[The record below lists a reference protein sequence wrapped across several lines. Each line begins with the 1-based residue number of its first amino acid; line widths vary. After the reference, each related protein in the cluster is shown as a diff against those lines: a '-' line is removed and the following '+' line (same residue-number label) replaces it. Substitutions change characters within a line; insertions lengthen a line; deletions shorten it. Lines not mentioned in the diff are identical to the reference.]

1 MIAPAIAALKAGTAL
16 LSPAAWRGIV
26 IAASVV
32 AVLFAAY
39 RTGVNGERKRGEAA
53 SLRAQI
59 AAMRADAANI
69 RQAIDDADQRSASL
83 DNLQS
88 TNAEKVRV
96 VIREAEKAPA
106 SCGCRLDAAAARR
119 LQSIRR

>member
-1 MIAPAIAALKAGTAL
+1 MIAAAIAALKGGAAL

-53 SLRAQI
+53 NLRAQI
-59 AAMRADAANI
+59 AAMQADAAI
-69 RQAIDDADQRSASL
+69 ARQAVDDADQRSA
-83 DNLQS
+83 NLEKLATS
-88 TNAEKVRV
+88 NAEKVRV
-96 VIREAEKAPA
+96 VIREAEKTPA